1 MKVVFSPSLKSPLMH
16 KHLIFIKS
24 NLPIF
29 SIFLLVFCAKSKN
42 TLPNLRLH
50 RFNLMFSSNIFI
62 TLSIIFRA
70 LIHFEL
76 IFVYGIRLISNFI
89 FFFFWHVII
98 QLFHHYL
105 LKRLF
110 FLSWMVLAS
119 LSIGHRCLGLFL
131 NSELYSIGLYILC
144 QYQIFFLQVFV
155 A

>member
-89 FFFFWHVII
+89 FFFFLACDYPVIPP
-98 QLFHHYL
+98 L
-105 LKRLF
+105 LVEKTVLS
-110 FLSWMVLAS
+110 FLNG
-119 LSIGHRCLGLFL
+119 LSIPV
-131 NSELYSIGLYILC
+131 NWP
-144 QYQIFFLQVFV
+144 
-155 A
+155 